1 MQPQKKTM
9 RASIIELYNRVIPI
23 NTNDKVYMN
32 ETDNLYPNRIER
44 IINNSPTASRCASLF
59 AKFIIGDGLEDPT
72 KNVIVNK
79 KKNYKITDVI
89 SLAANDTAYQYGV
102 FFHVGYGADFKINTV
117 DVLNYTKCRISKED
131 DNGNFGKIYYKDFEK
146 QQYFL
151 NKEKT
156 TWFYPFNQNKD
167 VVLSQMKADSL
178 NAKNIEELVKGY
190 RGQVYYLNFTPQ
202 YIYALSLIDS
212 VYNDADT
219 EYRLSLY
226 VNKQMR
232 TGFLDQTIVITQGID
247 EELDNTINSQLKQ
260 LMGADNTGN
269 LMHLSTPIG
278 SEIDLEKSMVVKQIP
293 SSFKPELL
301 EKIGSRLKTNILGQ
315 FNNIPE
321 ALVSGGD
328 GALFGTNSETYS
340 KMKDFYSEQT
350 AHERKMIEKTLQ
362 MFGFDIKIKPISGA
376 KISSFEE
383 NNLLKLKGQAELRSS
398 VGGNQILIQ
407 IVQNV
412 ANQTLDLN
420 SAIAMLEI
428 VHGYSTEDAK
438 RIIGTPNQVI
448 IEPQN
453 TIQ

>member
-1 MQPQKKTM
+1 
-9 RASIIELYNRVIPI
+9 
-23 NTNDKVYMN
+23 
-32 ETDNLYPNRIER
+32 
-44 IINNSPTASRCASLF
+44 
-59 AKFIIGDGLEDPT
+59 
-72 KNVIVNK
+72 
-79 KKNYKITDVI
+79 
-89 SLAANDTAYQYGV
+89 
-102 FFHVGYGADFKINTV
+102 
-117 DVLNYTKCRISKED
+117 
-131 DNGNFGKIYYKDFEK
+131 
-146 QQYFL
+146 
-151 NKEKT
+151 
-156 TWFYPFNQNKD
+156 
-167 VVLSQMKADSL
+167 
-178 NAKNIEELVKGY
+178 
-190 RGQVYYLNFTPQ
+190 
-202 YIYALSLIDS
+202 
-212 VYNDADT
+212 
-219 EYRLSLY
+219 
-226 VNKQMR
+226 MR
-232 TGFLDQTIVITQGID
+232 TGFLDQTIFITQGID
-247 EELDNTINSQLKQ
+247 EELDEKINTQLKQ

-269 LMHLSTPIG
+269 LMHLSIPKG
-278 SEIDLEKSMVVKQIP
+278 SEIDLEKAIAVKQIP

-412 ANQTLDLN
+412 ANKTLDLN

-438 RIIGTPNQVI
+438 RIIGTPNQAT

-453 TIQ
+453 PIE